1 MSQPPSLT
9 SSEKRAR
16 LGQAL
21 IRSAT
26 IRCNTRGVDPPTN
39 LSDLTAALRLA
50 DVREDAYAIGE
61 ERDERYC
68 IVSSGSEWVI
78 FYSERGSRRD
88 LRFFGQEADA
98 SASFYAWVTS
108 DPSAYFVKPS

>member
-1 MSQPPSLT
+1 
-9 SSEKRAR
+9 
-16 LGQAL
+16 
-21 IRSAT
+21 
-26 IRCNTRGVDPPTN
+26 V
-39 LSDLTAALRLA
+39 
-50 DVREDAYAIGE
+50 
-61 ERDERYC
+61 
-68 IVSSGSEWVI
+68 VI